1 MRHWKHALRKGA
13 TLAVVALLHLLI
25 LVYLTMP
32 LAPEYSRDRAKIL
45 TRTGALQLVFLP
57 QPPLSRSAA
66 LLHENPAAIHATLRL
81 SPSRSFVRRPV
92 PEALDAPRSD
102 EPQQAREADSPRSV
116 DLPRE
121 AISGGSSY
129 ENPLLKDVRGGSST
143 QEPLRLPGSADR
155 ELVKTISVGEQPS
168 PRQILQEGGKFL
180 NCSQVRMA
188 RFLSAS
194 EMDKRHITTHE
205 LDQAFAEFGCT

>member
-1 MRHWKHALRKGA
+1 MRHWKHALGKGA

-32 LAPEYSRDRAKIL
+32 PAPEYSSARARPL
-45 TRTGALQLVFLP
+45 SRNGALQLVFLKQRHP
-57 QPPLSRSAA
+57 SANIASPRADSTTTRAGRRSS
-66 LLHENPAAIHATLRL
+66 
-81 SPSRSFVRRPV
+81 SPTSSMRTPT
-92 PEALDAPRSD
+92 PKALDAPRSD
-102 EPQQAREADSPRSV
+102 EPQQAREADSQRSV
-116 DLPRE
+116 GLSE
-121 AISGGSSY
+121 ETISIDSSY
-129 ENPLLKDVRGGSST
+129 GNPLLKDIRGGSPT
-143 QEPLRLPGSADR
+143 QEHPRLPGSADG
-155 ELVKTISVGEQPS
+155 ELVKAISVGERPS

-205 LDQAFAEFGCT
+205 LDQAFTGFGCT